1 MKKVAISCDI
11 CGKTLSIENFHN
23 ENEGKNKL
31 TMGNEILSHECCDS
45 CSRNIRNYI
54 NNEKTKYQDK
64 DNFNFERN

>member
-31 TMGNEILSHECCDS
+31 TMGNEILSYECCDS